1 MEILGS
7 LLALFMVW
15 YVFFKPADKNS
26 TSYKLGA
33 GVGRK
38 TRKLGKW
45 IMDENE

>member
-1 MEILGS
+1 MEIIGT
-7 LLALFMVW
+7 LLAFFVLWYLFI
-15 YVFFKPADKNS
+15 KPVDKNS